1 MTALNFILQDDG
13 VIISMD
19 TLALSAGN
27 KAPFK
32 FVTKFFPLPH
42 MNCIICGTGN
52 MQAIIDWFGWVQKN
66 IVANGIYQLN
76 ELSKK
81 AMYDFMKDINGDNFC
96 TIYQFGLHEIDNK
109 FHGYAYRSKNN
120 FQSEELEQGIG
131 VKPTDAFKT
140 VNGGVDLSPYMPE
153 GASVEEI
160 LINIMERQKE
170 YDSCLGIDER
180 LGIGGIVQIV
190 YLGRDSI
197 AIKNYKYFDDFEA
210 TYDEILSNLEY
221 LNSAE

>member
-19 TLALSAGN
+19 TLALSAEN

-66 IVANGIYQLN
+66 IVANGIYQLD

-81 AMYDFMKDINGDNFC
+81 ALRDFMKNANSDNFC

-109 FHGYAYRSKNN
+109 FHGFAYRSTNN
-120 FQSEELEQGIG
+120 YESEEIKQGIG
-131 VKPTDAFKT
+131 VKPADAFKT
-140 VNGGVDLSPYMPE
+140 VDSGTDLSPYMPA
-153 GASVEEI
+153 GASVEEF
-160 LINIMERQKE
+160 LTRIMKQQKE
-170 YDSCLGIDER
+170 YDSLLGVEER
-180 LGIGGIVQIV
+180 LGIGGIIQIV
-190 YLGRDSI
+190 YLNRDSMV
-197 AIKNYKYFDDFEA
+197 IKNHKYFDDFDA
-210 TYDEILSNLEY
+210 THEEILSNLEY
-221 LNSAE
+221 LNAAE